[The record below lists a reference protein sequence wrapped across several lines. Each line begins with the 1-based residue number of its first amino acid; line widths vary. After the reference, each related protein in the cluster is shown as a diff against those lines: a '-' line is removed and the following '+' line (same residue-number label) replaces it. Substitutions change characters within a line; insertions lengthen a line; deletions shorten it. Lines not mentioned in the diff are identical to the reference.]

1 MGLKALMIQG
11 QGRRKAK
18 VHDRII
24 NGYFLR
30 VSKEGVPYRGYVKEF
45 EDSLD
50 VLQEYVGG
58 YIDVVALNHGIDLVI
73 NDEGKI
79 KELPIN
85 RAWTNGNGRVYD
97 IIHGNILCVRH
108 DGEGEFIS
116 IEKEDIPIIEKTL
129 IPLISLKG
137 SPFDIKVL
145 IDSAALP
152 VYKKG

>member
-1 MGLKALMIQG
+1 MS
-11 QGRRKAK
+11 
-18 VHDRII
+18 DRCI

-30 VSKEGVPYRGYVKEF
+30 VSEEGVPYRGYMKEF

-50 VLQEYVGG
+50 VLQEYEGG
-58 YIDVVALNHGIDLVI
+58 YIEVVALDCGIDIII

-79 KELPIN
+79 KELPVN
-85 RAWTNGNGRVYD
+85 RAWTDGNGRIYD
-97 IIHGNILCVRH
+97 VIHGNILCVRH

-116 IEKEDIPIIEKTL
+116 IEKEDIPIIEKAL
-129 IPLISLKG
+129 IPLILLKG
-137 SPFDIKVL
+137 HPFDIKVL